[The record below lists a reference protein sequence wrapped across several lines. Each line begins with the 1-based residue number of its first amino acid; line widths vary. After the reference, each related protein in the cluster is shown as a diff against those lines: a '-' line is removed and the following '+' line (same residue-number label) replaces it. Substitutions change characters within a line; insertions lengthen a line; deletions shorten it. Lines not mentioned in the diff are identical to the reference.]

1 MPVLNKTE
9 PLGLPAGTVRAV
21 ITLTLLVA
29 LIVTLF
35 LPVVPAAKEVWSG
48 LLALLVMAVRDY
60 FAVRADT
67 MKAQGPPVPPPAND
81 A

>member
-1 MPVLNKTE
+1 
-9 PLGLPAGTVRAV
+9 
-21 ITLTLLVA
+21 
-29 LIVTLF
+29 
-35 LPVVPAAKEVWSG
+35 